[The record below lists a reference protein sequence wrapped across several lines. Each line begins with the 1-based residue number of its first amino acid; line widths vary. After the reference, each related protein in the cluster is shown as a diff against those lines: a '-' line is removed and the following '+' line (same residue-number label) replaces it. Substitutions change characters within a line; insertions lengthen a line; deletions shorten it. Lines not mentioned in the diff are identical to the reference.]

1 MAVTIQSAVATPNRL
16 VILIAAGGA
25 ETANFS
31 VANIRAVAIAGSPV
45 DAALAATLGST
56 DTAAK
61 AQAALITGGSY
72 ASAAAGNP
80 TVQSFLNTTISQ
92 GLAAAGAPGFGPISA
107 GVCALFS
114 GTNPTLQVSSG
125 ALTVAAQEHVL
136 TVQNIHSVIR

>member
-1 MAVTIQSAVATPNRL
+1 MAVTISSAVATPNRL

-25 ETANFS
+25 ETANFT
-31 VANIRAVAIAGSPV
+31 VANIRAVAITGSPV

-56 DTAAK
+56 DSAAK

-72 ASAAAGNP
+72 VSAAAGTP
-80 TVQSFLNTTISQ
+80 TVQSFLNTTISP
-92 GLAAAGAPGFGPISA
+92 GLAATAGFAPITT

-114 GTNPTLQVSSG
+114 GTNPTLQVSSS
-125 ALTVAAQEHVL
+125 AATVAAQEHVL